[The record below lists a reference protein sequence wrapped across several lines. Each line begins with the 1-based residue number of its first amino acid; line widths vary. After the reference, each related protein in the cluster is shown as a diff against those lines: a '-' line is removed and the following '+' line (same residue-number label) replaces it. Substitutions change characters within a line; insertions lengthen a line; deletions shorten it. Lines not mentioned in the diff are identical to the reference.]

1 MISQQHA
8 RDILCIEMPIRPRA
22 LVLLSLVLSTIFL
35 LCSKPSVAGVIVETE
50 QTDPEPRRE
59 IDFIQGHR
67 KKSALASASSP
78 TDPAKLL
85 KSINGWEIIDL
96 DKGTKIF
103 VDYAKKSYEVMP
115 LYPGEDNPT
124 PSETVNYR
132 PTGKRRKVLGYRCNE
147 YRADVDSP
155 KWRFS
160 DFECVSKD
168 PPGAKEYN
176 EFEKLEKSILVEA
189 GYGTPGYQPDG
200 FVLVNRGTGDDAAA
214 SRIVLIESKPIP
226 SSEFEVPAGFV
237 KHKIP

>member
-1 MISQQHA
+1 MATRS
-8 RDILCIEMPIRPRA
+8 R
-22 LVLLSLVLSTIFL
+22 VLAFLSLVLTTIFL

-50 QTDPEPRRE
+50 QTAPEPRRK
-59 IDFIQGHR
+59 IDFIKGHR

-85 KSINGWEIIDL
+85 KSINRLEIIDL

-115 LYPGEDNPT
+115 LYPAEDNPT
-124 PSETVNYR
+124 PTETENYR

-147 YRADVDSP
+147 YRVDMDSA
-155 KWRFS
+155 KWKWT
-160 DFECVSKD
+160 DFECVSND

-176 EFEKLEKSILVEA
+176 EFEKLENSILVEA

-200 FVLVNRGTGDDAAA
+200 FVLDDRGVGDDAAA
-214 SRIVLIESKPIP
+214 SRIILIESKPIP
-226 SSEFEVPAGFV
+226 SSEFEPPAGFV